1 MAIKEVALRKRQ
13 QIAKA
18 NRTMFLWV
26 AGVSVI
32 VGFAA
37 VGSIFLAQKLIFNQ
51 KVVNE
56 KNNTVSILTKN
67 NAAVSELEENVR
79 LLDTNEG
86 LNSVKAKSDDKAL
99 QVVLDALPADANS
112 LALGSSLQEKLIAGI
127 EGLTLESVS
136 TTPVAG
142 IELTTDDN
150 VQDAGTET
158 DDESAYQIKF
168 NLVVSGD
175 ANALKALLDRFERS
189 IRAIDITNL
198 TLEQAGGKLTM
209 TLEGHVFYEPAR
221 TIELRD
227 IPVGP
232 NNKKGS

>member
-37 VGSIFLAQKLIFNQ
+37 VGSIFLVQKLAFNQ
-51 KVVNE
+51 KVINE

-67 NAAVSELEENVR
+67 NAAVAELEENIR

-86 LNSVKAKSDDKAL
+86 LNSAKANPDDKAL
-99 QVVLDALPADANS
+99 QVILEALPADANS
-112 LALGSSLQEKLIAGI
+112 LALGSSLQSKLIAGI
-127 EGLTLESVS
+127 DGLTLESLNV
-136 TTPVAG
+136 TPVAG
-142 IELTTDDN
+142 IEVSSDGA
-150 VQDAGTET
+150 VQDASATV
-158 DDESAYQIKF
+158 DEAQNQIAF
-168 NLVVSGD
+168 NLAVSGD
-175 ANALKALLDRFERS
+175 ANALKTLLERFERS

-198 TLEQAGGKLTM
+198 VLEQANGKLTM
-209 TLEGHVFYEPAR
+209 TIDGHAFYEPAR
-221 TIELRD
+221 TIELKD
-227 IPVGP
+227 KVVKP
-232 NNKKGS
+232 

>member
-1 MAIKEVALRKRQ
+1 MATKEVALRKRQ

-37 VGSIFLAQKLIFNQ
+37 VGSIFLVQKLAFNQ
-51 KVVNE
+51 KVINE

-67 NAAVSELEENVR
+67 NAAVADLEENIR

-86 LNSVKAKSDDKAL
+86 LNSAKANPDDKAL
-99 QVVLDALPADANS
+99 QVVLEALPADANS
-112 LALGSSLQEKLIAGI
+112 LALGSSLQSKLIAGI
-127 EGLTLESVS
+127 DGLTFESLNMI
-136 TTPVAG
+136 PVAG
-142 IELTTDDN
+142 IETPSDSV
-150 VQDAGTET
+150 VQDA
-158 DDESAYQIKF
+158 SAAEGATQNQIAF

-175 ANALKALLDRFERS
+175 ATALKSLLERFERS

-198 TLEQAGGKLTM
+198 ALEQANGKLTM
-209 TLEGHVFYEPAR
+209 TIDGHAFYEPAR
-221 TIELRD
+221 TIELKD
-227 IPVGP
+227 KVVKP
-232 NNKKGS
+232 